1 MADKQRIVVKVGTST
16 LTHPTG
22 RTNFRRVEALVRVLS
37 DLQNQGLAM
46 TLVTSGAIGVGVG
59 KLGLDGRPSDTP
71 GKQAAATVGQCEL
84 MYMYDKFFAEYGQK
98 VGQLLITRGDMEDP
112 ARHRNL
118 LAAFDRLFDWGVIP
132 IINENDAV
140 AVEEIVYGDNDALS
154 AHVAVLVSAEKLII
168 LTDIDG
174 LYDKNP
180 ALHPDARLIERVETI
195 TPEIHAL
202 ARGAGSAMGTGGME
216 TKLKAAQL
224 ACQEGIDTHI
234 INGNTPENIHRLL
247 AGEQVGS
254 WFKAG
259 KVCSEI

>member
-1 MADKQRIVVKVGTST
+1 MAEKKRIVIKVGTST
-16 LTHPTG
+16 LTHESG
-22 RTNFRRVEALVRVLS
+22 KTNFRRMEALVRVLA
-37 DLQNQGLAM
+37 DLQNQGYLI

-59 KLGLDGRPSDTP
+59 KLGLSARPADTP

-84 MYMYDKFFAEYGQK
+84 MYIYDKFFGEYGQK

-118 LAAFDRLFDWGVIP
+118 LSAFERLFDWGVIP

-154 AHVAVLVSAEKLII
+154 AHVAVLVEAEKLII

-180 ALHPDARLIERVETI
+180 ALNADAHLFETVDVI

-202 ARGAGSAMGTGGME
+202 ARGSGSAMGTGGME

-224 ACQEGIDTHI
+224 ATSEGIDTYI
-234 INGNTPENIHRLL
+234 INGTRPEGIYQLL
-247 AGEQVGS
+247 TGEKVGS
-254 WFKAG
+254 WFKAA
-259 KVCSEI
+259 KA